1 MAIESYDLFMQLLVG
16 MAGGC
21 TLLPLS
27 LSREQS
33 KGFGCFAWPM
43 AATTTASTSSVS
55 LCGYVLK
62 RALLLSWI
70 SCGCLLRNLNLSKH
84 IGWRIVPCVSKHVYT
99 QTSASVANWQ
109 AVSYQTLQ
117 PGRAIFHRR
126 VSRTRINFGHL
137 DRWLLMKLPKMQFS
151 SRYRLLEMYGLWH
164 GKLAVLCCSTLKGG
178 SSHLTD
184 SLFRYA
190 LGGKARNILLCKY
203 KK

>member
-1 MAIESYDLFMQLLVG
+1 MFFQFLKWRLTDSDCNSTRESTGQKENWHKIRPEKRKQIKEKKNVAIESYDLFMQLLVG

-137 DRWLLMKLPKMQFS
+137 DR
-151 SRYRLLEMYGLWH
+151 
-164 GKLAVLCCSTLKGG
+164 
-178 SSHLTD
+178 
-184 SLFRYA
+184 
-190 LGGKARNILLCKY
+190 
-203 KK
+203 